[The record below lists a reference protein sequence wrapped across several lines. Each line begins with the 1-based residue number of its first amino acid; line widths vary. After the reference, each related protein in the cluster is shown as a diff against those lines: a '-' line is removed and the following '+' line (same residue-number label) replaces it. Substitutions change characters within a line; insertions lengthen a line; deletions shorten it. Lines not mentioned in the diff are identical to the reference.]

1 MLATSFHLFS
11 YWFLRRQILSIYC
24 TSLSVASM
32 HKVSIRYDNTRFNG
46 YIPAYHL
53 SMPRALHR
61 WDGHKFCRGL
71 KICATSWQRSKR
83 RDYRPE
89 LLGVKDHEIRTV
101 RNFTQCLGDLGI
113 FWPIFL
119 MATTAVVPVA
129 VRCKDRST
137 IYMCNLEMVNREIG
151 IHPCFFEARVCQL
164 RHVLAHHECAASFS
178 RGWLELFL
186 HADTR

>member
-1 MLATSFHLFS
+1 
-11 YWFLRRQILSIYC
+11 
-24 TSLSVASM
+24 M

-46 YIPAYHL
+46 YIPAFHL

-61 WDGHKFCRGL
+61 WDGHKFRRGL

-101 RNFTQCLGDLGI
+101 RNFTQCLGDLAI

-119 MATTAVVPVA
+119 MATPCSGEVHL
-129 VRCKDRST
+129 
-137 IYMCNLEMVNREIG
+137 YLEM
-151 IHPCFFEARVCQL
+151 ARV
-164 RHVLAHHECAASFS
+164 
-178 RGWLELFL
+178 
-186 HADTR
+186 